1 MTTTVEPPLLH
12 TELAEVL
19 EQVASATRLL
29 RRSEHVPDHVEQ
41 LINDLDTKLHADT
54 PLRLDVDPYLSTT
67 LFAGALRAVKAL
79 RHDNESDRRRD
90 VRIALEQLRHALR
103 DIVDSSPYAADV
115 PVRDVLGRLAASLNV
130 PQAELASLLDVS
142 TRQLQ
147 RWLAPDGPSLSGDDE
162 ARVRIVAQIVNQLR
176 HTFTAPGVLAWF
188 QRPHP
193 LLGKAPIELLGDPSS
208 YPELRELAV
217 ASRSMSG

>member
-1 MTTTVEPPLLH
+1 MVTTSQPAALH

-19 EQVASATRLL
+19 EQVASATGLL
-29 RRSEHVPDHVEQ
+29 RGSEDVPGEVES
-41 LINDLDTKLHADT
+41 LIDDLDTKLHADT
-54 PLRLDVDPYLSTT
+54 PLRLEVDPYLSTT

-79 RHDNESDRRRD
+79 RHDDASERRRD

-103 DIVDSSPYAADV
+103 DIVDSSPFAADV
-115 PVRDVLGRLAASLNV
+115 PVRDVLVRLASSLNV
-130 PQAELASLLDVS
+130 PQADLADLLDVS

-147 RWLAPDGPSLSGDDE
+147 RWLSPDGPSLSGKDE
-162 ARVRIVAQIVNQLR
+162 ARIRIVAQIVNQLR

-188 QRPHP
+188 RRPHP
-193 LLGKAPIELLGDPSS
+193 HLGKAPVELLDDPSS
-208 YPELRELAV
+208 YPRLRDLAV